1 MICCL
6 FMKKIELLRILEKYP
21 LFTFNEFVK
30 ITGKSIK
37 YSRTY
42 IYRLKKDK
50 LIFEIEKGKYT
61 LHDDPLIF
69 ASLITAPS
77 YISFWTALRF
87 YNVTDQLPLGIM
99 IASKRHR
106 KEINFFNTKIKFYKM
121 KYLWGYRKI
130 RYNDFDIFIAEL
142 EKNIIDSVASG
153 LVPLSEIV
161 DVLINEKIN
170 TAKLKEFAI
179 KTGSKSLIKRIGFLL
194 DKIKVDADEML
205 KYIDYNYIVLN
216 INHKS
221 KGDKN
226 KKWRII
232 DNLNYDFT

>member
-1 MICCL
+1 
-6 FMKKIELLRILEKYP
+6 MKKIELLRVLEKYP

-61 LHDDPLIF
+61 LKDNPLIF
-69 ASLITAPS
+69 ASFITAPS

-87 YNVTDQLPLGIM
+87 YNVTDQLPNEIM
-99 IASKRHR
+99 VASKRSK
-106 KEINFFNTKIKFYKM
+106 KEITFLNAKIKFYKV

-130 RYNDFDIFIAEL
+130 RYNNFDIFIAEL
-142 EKNIIDSVASG
+142 EKSIIDSVASG

-161 DVLINEKIN
+161 DVLINEEIN
-170 TAKLKEFAI
+170 TLKLKEFAI

-205 KYIDYNYIVLN
+205 KYIDYNYIILD
-216 INHKS
+216 INNKS

-232 DNLNYDFT
+232 DNLSYDFT